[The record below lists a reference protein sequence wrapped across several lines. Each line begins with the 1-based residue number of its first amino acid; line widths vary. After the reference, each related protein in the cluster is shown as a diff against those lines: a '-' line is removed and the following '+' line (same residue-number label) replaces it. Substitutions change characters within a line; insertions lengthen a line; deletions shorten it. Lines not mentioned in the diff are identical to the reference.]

1 MNMMEMVLALFA
13 VILFSS
19 VALSYNQAI
28 WRQTDY
34 LFNAQ
39 LVVQCN
45 HLCHAVLDEV
55 DAKLFSK
62 QFGFDDIMDTS
73 KLKPTRTVYVA
84 SQSATYN
91 LAINA
96 TVCDSFGLALP
107 TGSISLF
114 RRVDVSVSGPSAL
127 KHPVSMYRLY
137 TRTHM

>member
-1 MNMMEMVLALFA
+1 MMEMVLALFA

-45 HLCHAVLDEV
+45 HLCHEVLDEV

-62 QFGFDDIMDTS
+62 QLGFDNIISTYNN
-73 KLKPTRTVYVA
+73 KTRSVTIA
-84 SQSATYN
+84 SQSETYN
-91 LAINA
+91 LLIKAA
-96 TVCDSFGLALP
+96 VCDSFGVVMPADSL
-107 TGSISLF
+107 SLF
-114 RRVDVSVSGPSAL
+114 RRVDVSVSGPPAL
-127 KHPVSMYRLY
+127 KRPVNMYRLY
-137 TRTHM
+137 TRTYM